1 MMSNLIIVIAL
12 IGLLV
17 HTNPVSASA
26 QAVAE
31 QIAIG
36 RKLLELHK
44 VEAAISEFQKAAAM
58 DPKHGAALLNLA
70 QAYER
75 ANRTEDA
82 IDAYRKSIE
91 LEPRNF
97 YSHNNLGVLYDKQ
110 GKYDDAIAEFQNAL
124 KNEPNSAIAL
134 KNLQT
139 AKKNRAVVRERNA
152 QLSRAEKE
160 VEAKPKDP
168 EPAYQLARLHA
179 SYGKKET
186 AIDWLGKA
194 IQLGYKDL
202 AYVKADPAFAGIRK
216 EREFE
221 LLLLKR

>member
-1 MMSNLIIVIAL
+1 
-12 IGLLV
+12 V
-17 HTNPVSASA
+17 HSNPVSASS

-31 QIAIG
+31 RIAIG
-36 RKLLELHK
+36 RKLLELGK
-44 VEAAISEFQKAAAM
+44 IETAISEFQKAAAM
-58 DPKHGAALLNLA
+58 DPKHGAALLNLG

-75 ANRTEDA
+75 SNRTDEA

-97 YSHNNLGVLYDKQ
+97 YSRNNLGVLYDKQ
-110 GKYDDAIAEFQNAL
+110 GKYDKAIAEFQNAL
-124 KNEPNSAIAL
+124 NNEPNNAIAL
-134 KNLQT
+134 KNLET
-139 AKKNRAVVRERNA
+139 AKKNRAVMQKRNA
-152 QLSRAEKE
+152 QISRAEKQ

-186 AIDWLGKA
+186 AIEWLGKA
-194 IQLGYKDL
+194 IQLGYQDL

>member
-1 MMSNLIIVIAL
+1 MSNSIIVISL
-12 IGLLV
+12 VGLLV
-17 HTNPVSASA
+17 HSNLVSASS
-26 QAVAE
+26 QGVAE
-31 QIAIG
+31 RIATG
-36 RKLLELHK
+36 RRLLELGQL
-44 VEAAISEFQKAAAM
+44 EAAIGEFQKAAAM
-58 DPKHGAALLNLA
+58 DPKHGAALLNLG

-75 ANRTEDA
+75 ANRTDEA

-97 YSHNNLGVLYDKQ
+97 YSRNNLGVLYDKQ

-124 KNEPNSAIAL
+124 KNEPNNAIAL
-134 KNLQT
+134 KNLET
-139 AKKNRAVVRERNA
+139 AKKNKAVVRERNA
-152 QLSRAEKE
+152 QLSQAEKE
-160 VEAKPKDP
+160 VEVNPKDP

-179 SYGKKET
+179 AYGKKET
-186 AIDWLGKA
+186 AIEWLGKA

-202 AYVKADPAFAGIRK
+202 AYVKADPAFTGIRK